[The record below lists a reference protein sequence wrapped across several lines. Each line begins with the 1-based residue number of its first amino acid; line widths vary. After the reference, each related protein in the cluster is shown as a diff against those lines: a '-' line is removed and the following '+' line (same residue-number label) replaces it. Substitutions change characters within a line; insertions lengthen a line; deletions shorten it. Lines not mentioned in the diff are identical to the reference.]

1 VGLKYRLVRK
11 AVGANLARYKG
22 SVTLTILRMLSR
34 LVLRVRVPS
43 RPLQAWRRL
52 DSTIAAGA
60 TSSESESAAVPA
72 PQTSSTIPPVKLGP
86 FLSKYGSNLTKL
98 AADGRLDPVIGRA
111 EEIARAIQVLSRR
124 TKNNPLL
131 IGEPGVGKTA
141 IAEGLARRIFLGDVP
156 ESMKNKTIISLDLA
170 SMLAGAKFRGEFEER
185 LKGVLKDIEMAG
197 DRIILFIDEMHVLVG
212 AGGAEGAIDASNILK
227 PPLARGLLRCMGAT
241 TTEEFKKY
249 IEKDAALAR
258 RFQSIVVPEPTV
270 EDTVTMLQGLRT
282 KYESHHGVRITDAA
296 LEAAAKLSHRYM
308 TARRLPDKAIDLI
321 DEASSRLRMALES
334 TPQEI
339 LVIEQQL
346 AKLQIQG
353 SSESTEVQNL
363 LKTKSSLSEIWE
375 GLRGTLAKISDTR
388 VLIDLLNA
396 ELQRTLRLGNYARA
410 KEIEHV
416 ELVDKARSLESL
428 IQSLTPSSAQNHLH
442 QIKFQFTLCEN
453 DIAEVV
459 AKNTGIPVGKL
470 LDVEKTSL
478 LRMEQDLANT
488 VIGQPSACSAIA
500 RCIRLSRAGLRAHD
514 RPLGVFLM
522 LGPTGVGKTELA
534 KALALSLF
542 RDREAMLR
550 LDMSE
555 YMEKH
560 SMSRLVGAPPGQCA
574 RSLLLAL
581 RRDIFTNPFLIPLFL
596 SPRAGY
602 VGHEN
607 GGILTDAVRRKP
619 YSVLLLD
626 EFEKAH
632 REVSNLL
639 LQVFDE
645 GRLSDSHGKVADF
658 RNTVIILTANL
669 GSDVL
674 YADKSLE
681 GTEGLDQSRAKLAL
695 KIVNSYFSPEFVNRL
710 DEVICFSPLD
720 GASTR
725 KIADIQLDKVKV
737 ILLEK
742 KIALKVSD
750 AAAQWLA
757 ETGYSSEYGARPLK
771 RLIQNVVLNPLA
783 FLVLEDKLVAGAT
796 IVVQNKDESVQN
808 GLRPLEIHAQAQAQ
822 ALDQSQDSALRFY
835 FE

>member
-1 VGLKYRLVRK
+1 MQSWRRMDTTAAAAA
-11 AVGANLARYKG
+11 AVGG
-22 SVTLTILRMLSR
+22 
-34 LVLRVRVPS
+34 
-43 RPLQAWRRL
+43 
-52 DSTIAAGA
+52 GA
-60 TSSESESAAVPA
+60 SETEPVPA
-72 PQTSSTIPPVKLGP
+72 HAPQSPSAIPPVKLGP

-111 EEIARAIQVLSRR
+111 EEIARTIQVLSRR

-156 ESMKNKTIISLDLA
+156 ESMRNKTIISLDLA

-197 DRIILFIDEMHVLVG
+197 DRVILFIDEMHVLVG

-339 LVIEQQL
+339 AVIEKQL
-346 AKLQIQG
+346 AKLEIQG
-353 SSESTEVQNL
+353 SGESSEVQSL
-363 LKTKSSLSEIWE
+363 LKTKASLSESWK
-375 GLRGTLAKISDTR
+375 GLRGTLLKISDTR
-388 VLIDLLNA
+388 AHIDLLNA
-396 ELQRTLRLGNYARA
+396 ELQRTLHLGSYARA

-416 ELVDKARSLESL
+416 ELVDKSRALDSL
-428 IQSLTPSSAQNHLH
+428 IQSLSPSSAH

-478 LRMEQDLANT
+478 LRMEDDLAKT
-488 VIGQPSACSAIA
+488 VVGQHSACAAIA

-522 LGPTGVGKTELA
+522 LGKTGVGKTELA

-560 SMSRLVGAPPGQCA
+560 SMSRLVGAPPGEC
-574 RSLLLAL
+574 
-581 RRDIFTNPFLIPLFL
+581 
-596 SPRAGY
+596 
-602 VGHEN
+602 
-607 GGILTDAVRRKP
+607 
-619 YSVLLLD
+619 
-626 EFEKAH
+626 
-632 REVSNLL
+632 
-639 LQVFDE
+639 
-645 GRLSDSHGKVADF
+645 
-658 RNTVIILTANL
+658 
-669 GSDVL
+669 
-674 YADKSLE
+674 
-681 GTEGLDQSRAKLAL
+681 
-695 KIVNSYFSPEFVNRL
+695 
-710 DEVICFSPLD
+710 CF
-720 GASTR
+720 
-725 KIADIQLDKVKV
+725 
-737 ILLEK
+737 LLER
-742 KIALKVSD
+742 
-750 AAAQWLA
+750 
-757 ETGYSSEYGARPLK
+757 YG
-771 RLIQNVVLNPLA
+771 
-783 FLVLEDKLVAGAT
+783 VA
-796 IVVQNKDESVQN
+796 
-808 GLRPLEIHAQAQAQ
+808 
-822 ALDQSQDSALRFY
+822 Y
-835 FE
+835 F